1 MHEYQQ
7 YIKCVA
13 HIDGFEDGFYRF
25 MFWFDRMGLS
35 NASGVERLESE
46 SQYKAHALGEGG
58 CKAHSLGGYGS
69 KGAGVRFSAPCQAD
83 GRLT

>member
-7 YIKCVA
+7 YIRCVA
-13 HIDGFEDGFYRF
+13 LIGGFEDGFYRF

-46 SQYKAHALGEGG
+46 TQCKACLLDEGG
-58 CKAHSLGGYGS
+58 CKAHPLGGCGS